1 MMPAALLYLGQMQ
14 LALLLLLG
22 MYYLALRR
30 LTFHRLNRGY
40 LLGSL
45 ALAALYPA
53 LDLSALSL
61 RPAPAA
67 AARSLV
73 LLPQLLQGAPPA
85 AAATGAAPVAAETW
99 WWLGYGAGA
108 GLMLALL
115 LVQAA
120 ALWRLHRSSCPAQ
133 TAGSAFRAV
142 AAPISPFSF
151 GQHIYLNPARHPAEE
166 LPAVLLHEQVHVRQL
181 HSLDTL
187 LGHLHRALAW
197 ASPAAWLWLRA
208 AQENL
213 EFIADAA
220 VLRESALPAKT
231 YQYSLLR
238 LSALGAAP
246 AFATPF
252 SFITL
257 KNRIQMMNT
266 PESSPRQ
273 LSRYA
278 AGLSVLLLLAAACA
292 TPKASETPQPR
303 PGASAVRPLDK
314 LTYVLDGRPATEA
327 EVFAQEENLLTLHA
341 FKGNKP
347 NQGADLAALRRDYG
361 SRLDDGL
368 MFAFTK
374 AGVNTPAVQALNAK
388 YGIQLGDLAAM
399 AKHNDA
405 VKAMYQKVLD
415 GQGLTDAEIGGRLVL
430 IDQQPATAAQLR
442 ALAPNTVSGFAVTD
456 GPAEKFGEAA
466 RKGLV
471 VVTTTAPAPRAE
483 AATPSPLVGD
493 LDQQLNT
500 PLYFLD
506 GQPADKATV
515 ERLEPAA
522 ISSMWVM
529 KNDKA
534 RQQYDFRDIGTHDVI
549 MVVTKANEQSAAV
562 QEFIRLHGME
572 QPKPRPKAGK
582 PTSSSQL
589 YPGFMT
595 KDQC

>member
-1 MMPAALLYLGQMQ
+1 MQ

-22 MYYLALRR
+22 VYYLALRQ

-67 AARSLV
+67 AARPR
-73 LLPQLLQGAPPA
+73 LLPQLLDGAGPTA
-85 AAATGAAPVAAETW
+85 AAAGPAPVSAETW

-108 GLMLALL
+108 GLLLLLL

-120 ALWRLHRSSCPAQ
+120 ALWRLHRGSRPARA
-133 TAGSAFRAV
+133 AGSVFRAV

-151 GQHIYLNPARHPAEE
+151 GRHIYLNPARHPAEE

-187 LGHLHRALAW
+187 LAHLHRALAW

-208 AQENL
+208 VQENL

-238 LSALGAAP
+238 LSTLGAAP

-278 AGLSVLLLLAAACA
+278 AGLSLLLLLAAACA
-292 TPKASETPQPR
+292 TPKASEVPQPR
-303 PGASAVRPLDK
+303 PGASAARALDK
-314 LTYVLDGRPATEA
+314 MTYLLDGRPSTEA
-327 EVFAQEENLLTLHA
+327 EVFAQEENLLTLHVY
-341 FKGNKP
+341 KGTKP

-368 MFAFTK
+368 AFGFTK

-388 YGIQLGDLAAM
+388 YGIKLGDPAVLE
-399 AKHNDA
+399 KHKTDTE
-405 VKAMYQKVLD
+405 AMYRKVLD
-415 GQGLTDAEIGGRLVL
+415 GQGLTDEEIGGRLVL

-442 ALAPNTVSGFAVTD
+442 ALPPGTVSGFAVSD
-456 GPAEKFGEAA
+456 GPAKKFGEAS

-471 VVTTTAPAPRAE
+471 MVTTTKPAAQAQPD
-483 AATPSPLVGD
+483 PVDGLVST
-493 LDQQLNT
+493 LDKDLNT

-506 GQPADKATV
+506 GQPADKAAV
-515 ERLEPAA
+515 EQLQPAA

-534 RQQYDFRDIGTHDVI
+534 RQRYAFQNIGTHDVI
-549 MVVTKANEQSAAV
+549 IVVTKANEQSAAV
-562 QEFIRLHGME
+562 QEFIRQHGIE
-572 QPKPRPKAGK
+572 QSKPSPKAGK
-582 PTSSSQL
+582 PTSSGLL
-589 YPGFMT
+589 YPGFLT